1 MAYATEAEL
10 TAYPVTVPTGASAA
24 LLLTRASR
32 DVDRALL
39 TAAYDTDTNGS
50 PTDAGVIAALRD
62 ATCEQVAGMIAAG
75 DITGT
80 GAMPPTASFAI
91 GKVSVV
97 RGGQGAG
104 GSSQQASKING
115 LWPQAWQA
123 LQAAGLTGHGPQ
135 EPWHGMG

>member
-1 MAYATEAEL
+1 MAHATEAEL

-39 TAAYDTDTNGS
+39 CAVYDA
-50 PTDAGVIAALRD
+50 TDADVIAALRD

-104 GSSQQASKING
+104 GSSQQARKING
-115 LWPQAWQA
+115 LWPQAWQT
-123 LQAAGLTGHGPQ
+123 LQAAGLTGQGPQ
-135 EPWHGMG
+135 EPWHGLG

>member
-39 TAAYDTDTNGS
+39 TAVYDA
-50 PTDAGVIAALRD
+50 TDAEVIAALRD

-135 EPWHGMG
+135 EPWYGLG

>member
-10 TAYPVTVPTGASAA
+10 AAYPVTVPSGASAA

-39 TAAYDTDTNGS
+39 TAVYDA
-50 PTDAGVIAALRD
+50 TDADVIAALRD

-104 GSSQQASKING
+104 GSSQQARKVNG

-135 EPWHGMG
+135 EPWHGLG

>member
-10 TAYPVTVPTGASAA
+10 AAYPVTVPSGASAA

-39 TAAYDTDTNGS
+39 TAVYDVDDNGDPTNTD
-50 PTDAGVIAALRD
+50 VIATLRD

-75 DITGT
+75 DLTGT

-104 GSSQQASKING
+104 GSSQQARKING

-123 LQAAGLTGHGPQ
+123 LRDPHLAGKLTIRGPQ
-135 EPWHGMG
+135 TWW